1 MQIKN
6 KIILIIVWFLSLVA
20 FNSNLQA
27 EEFDILAAKVL
38 IDEKNN
44 IVIAKGSVEVT
55 DSEGKLIKAEKV
67 TYEKSREFLLAEK
80 SVKVFDTEGNI
91 LTGDKVTY
99 DKIKEIISATRIQN

>member
-27 EEFDILAAKVL
+27 EEFDIIASEVL

-55 DSEGKLIKAEKV
+55 DSEGKLMKN
-67 TYEKSREFLLAEK
+67 RENF
-80 SVKVFDTEGNI
+80 
-91 LTGDKVTY
+91 Y
-99 DKIKEIISATRIQN
+99 